1 MTLQREKLDAALQE
15 LRRQVEALV
24 REEQLRDQLTGLANG
39 QALSE
44 LLTSALESAEGFW
57 CALVEIDYFKRIN
70 DEFTYEV
77 ADGLLQKIAKRLCAF
92 EDYVNGTVPIRA
104 HGDEFYLFGH
114 GYVRE
119 SAPRIGEALDRIRE
133 ELSCIHIPTERG
145 DMACTVSIGWMTTD
159 DGGEGVLTER
169 AVLRMVEAAAG
180 AAKVQGR
187 NRVVRY
193 SPAVEKMQR
202 LSLRDD
208 CPQCHAS
215 FTVEIP
221 LHTTHTGDLRCPN
234 CGAPRPRPSS
244 IPPDS
249 QYREEV

>member
-1 MTLQREKLDAALQE
+1 MTPHREKLDSALQE

-44 LLTSALESAEGFW
+44 LLKSALESAEGFW

-77 ADGLLQKIAKRLCAF
+77 ADGLLQKIAKRLSSF
-92 EDYVNGTVPIRA
+92 EDYLSGTIPIRA
-104 HGDEFYLFGH
+104 HGDEFYLFGQ
-114 GYVRE
+114 GYARDA
-119 SAPRIGEALDRIRE
+119 APRIHDALDRLRE
-133 ELSCIHIPTERG
+133 EIAGIHIPTEHG
-145 DMACTVSIGWMTTD
+145 DMACTVSVGWMTTD

-193 SPAVEKMQR
+193 SPQVEKTQR
-202 LSLRDD
+202 HSLRDD
-208 CPQCHAS
+208 CPHCRAS
-215 FTVEIP
+215 FTVEVP
-221 LHTTHTGDLRCPN
+221 LDTTHTGDLRCPN
-234 CGAPRPRPSS
+234 CGAQRPRPTSV
-244 IPPDS
+244 PPAP
-249 QYREEV
+249 R